1 MTYLGLE
8 DEMGERGPNH
18 IVRPV
23 LSLRMVR
30 ALSLTLPRD
39 LMAAIQILRE
49 TGLGPQMQGP
59 QSCD

>member
-1 MTYLGLE
+1 
-8 DEMGERGPNH
+8 MGERGPNH